1 MKMPKFL
8 KSLNLDGLP
17 IPTATDPATSKGSV
31 TFMLVCLS
39 GLHVM
44 LGIWSVPNIDK
55 TMAEDWFLYCL
66 GGYLGRTIVKIG
78 GDKINGKVRS
88 SSQEPIESDPSK
100 PCDICQS
107 QCPHTQK
114 TPDPSGES
122 EDSQQS
128 S

>member
-8 KSLNLDGLP
+8 KLLNLEGLP

-78 GDKINGKVRS
+78 SDKVNGKSRS
-88 SSQEPIESDPSK
+88 QDSQEQSESSPEEVCS
-100 PCDICQS
+100 ICQE
-107 QCPHTQK
+107 QCPHKQQNRN
-114 TPDPSGES
+114 PSSES
-122 EDSQQS
+122 
-128 S
+128 